1 MGNVWLFFYRQGGN
15 NMILKEVP
23 VWDRPREKALNE
35 GIKSLSNAE
44 LIAILLRTGVKEQ
57 SVLSLSQ
64 AILAKLNQMNDLSEI
79 TINELCSIKGIGPAK
94 AITVLAGIELGLR
107 ILKFAPEKIKLNTP
121 QRVFNLLKD
130 ELKPLKQETLIALYL
145 NVKGEL
151 IIKKTLFVGTVN
163 LIVIDAKE
171 IFKWAY
177 KHSASAIILVH
188 NHPSGDPTPSQQDLQ
203 MTKVLLQQA
212 DALGFVIIDHIV
224 IGDRFFSMKQ
234 QTNLFNR

>member
-1 MGNVWLFFYRQGGN
+1 
-15 NMILKEVP
+15 MILKEVP

-163 LIVIDAKE
+163 LIVIDA
-171 IFKWAY
+171 
-177 KHSASAIILVH
+177 
-188 NHPSGDPTPSQQDLQ
+188 
-203 MTKVLLQQA
+203 
-212 DALGFVIIDHIV
+212 
-224 IGDRFFSMKQ
+224 
-234 QTNLFNR
+234 

>member
-1 MGNVWLFFYRQGGN
+1 MGPAPG
-15 NMILKEVP
+15 
-23 VWDRPREKALNE
+23 
-35 GIKSLSNAE
+35 KSLKRGNQKFIRCRADSDFAKD
-44 LIAILLRTGVKEQ
+44 RCQKQ

-79 TINELCSIKGIGPAK
+79 TVNELCSIKGIGPAK

>member
-1 MGNVWLFFYRQGGN
+1 
-15 NMILKEVP
+15 
-23 VWDRPREKALNE
+23 
-35 GIKSLSNAE
+35 
-44 LIAILLRTGVKEQ
+44 
-57 SVLSLSQ
+57 
-64 AILAKLNQMNDLSEI
+64 MNDLSEI
-79 TINELCSIKGIGPAK
+79 TVNELCSIKGIGPAK

-188 NHPSGDPTPSQQDLQ
+188 NHPSGDPTPSQHDLQ

-234 QTNLFNR
+234 QTNLFNC